1 MSYLTEAIQQVQ
13 AWDDARPRSQQ
24 TEVGWSG
31 VYGCRAW
38 LGFMAAGEWATE
50 DTDTWRACAGTALH
64 AWIQDIRGDAT
75 TEDDVEFEVPLNYRG
90 IPGNS
95 DEVNWTRGEI
105 TDYKFPSLKSAR
117 LWADP
122 EVLDERFTQIQGY
135 AAAVMETQRWKNR
148 FGDSDREPLTR
159 FLICPVDGTFAD
171 WVTYERPFDRAVADL
186 AADRYAEV
194 KAVVALRQAGM
205 VSEPL
210 PKDKPLHFCQRFCEF
225 FSLCRGGDKPDV
237 GEEITDPMLASAV
250 ERYGLARE
258 QIAGSYKTCDELR
271 PMVEGL
277 KGHARG
283 WRVWYATPGR
293 DQWEPDMD
301 TIRADYEQQGLT
313 VPMKQKNGGK
323 PALYV
328 KREKK

>member
-1 MSYLTEAIQQVQ
+1 MSYLTEAVRQVQ

-24 TEVGWSG
+24 AEVGWSG
-31 VYGCRAW
+31 VYGCRSW

-64 AWIQDIRGDAT
+64 AWIQDIRAQHTGSDHI
-75 TEDDVEFEVPLNYRG
+75 EFEVPLKYQD

-95 DEVNWTRGEI
+95 DEVNWTKGEI

-122 EVLDERFTQIQGY
+122 EVLAERYTQIQGY
-135 AAAVMETQRWKNR
+135 CAAAVKDPRWKATGTPR
-148 FGDSDREPLTR
+148 VR

-171 WVTYERPFDRAVADL
+171 WRVYETDFDAAVADL

-194 KAVVALRQAGM
+194 KAITALRQAGM
-205 VSEPL
+205 VTDPL
-210 PKDKPLHFCQRFCEF
+210 PKDKPYHFCQRYCEF

-237 GEEITDPMLASAV
+237 GEEITDPLLASAV
-250 ERYGLARE
+250 EQYGLARE
-258 QIAGSYKTCDELR
+258 QINAAYKVCDELK
-271 PMVEGL
+271 PMIDGL

-283 WRVWYATPGR
+283 WTVWYSVPRR

-301 TIRADYEQQGLT
+301 EIRAEYERHGLAL
-313 VPMKQKNGGK
+313 PMRQKNGGK
-323 PALYV
+323 PSLYV
-328 KREKK
+328 RRERQK